1 MWVVAARQR
10 GRGAGDMGLQFKCS
24 LQLAIHWG
32 IFSDATAAAAAES
45 VQAAM
50 RTTSDDFVP
59 THSNPRLPTKC
70 AAFSVVCS

>member
-1 MWVVAARQR
+1 
-10 GRGAGDMGLQFKCS
+10 MGLQFKCS

-50 RTTSDDFVP
+50 RERRVMILF
-59 THSNPRLPTKC
+59 LPTVTP
-70 AAFSVVCS
+70 AFPLNVQLSLSFVQRAFRLKM